1 MENSVKL
8 FIENTNPFEKP
19 GKPFSWQINES
30 ENWLITSNGNET
42 NLLIQWLTAKR
53 FSNNGKVVNYFAD
66 VPEFGIDNLQK
77 HLALADFQGDLTRHA
92 NFYYQQRYNAT
103 EVNGIATARTII
115 FNNENFATNH
125 ETQVLLRLFDAEKL
139 LDKEIIKLSTG
150 EYRKISIIKALTKNP
165 EILILVEPFA
175 GLDKESRIKLNDLLH
190 HITRKNIIVILVSNS
205 NEIPELIT
213 HILQFKD
220 YDVIYSGEKEKFQFS
235 PIIKEE
241 NNPANYFINTSNYT
255 FAKAFEL
262 KNVSVCYD
270 DRNILDKLNWE
281 VKCNEKW
288 ALTGKNGAGKSML
301 LSLIFADN
309 PQAYS
314 NEIYLFDNRRGTGE
328 SIWEIKERIAYFSS
342 ELFLYADKSK
352 TIREIAFAYLNAN
365 PYNKKVATNE
375 NEQQFQFLMQY
386 FEIKQ
391 FENKQLFELPIWLQ
405 RLSFLVGVFMNNA
418 PVVILD
424 EPFQSYTQ
432 QLVEKAK
439 KLIDSFC
446 KTRTLIFVSHRSE
459 EFPES
464 IQHIFQLKN
473 GKGQII

>member
-1 MENSVKL
+1 MDGTLKL

-19 GKPFSWQINES
+19 EIPFSWQINES

-53 FSNNGKVVNYFAD
+53 FSNNGKVINHFSD
-66 VPEFGIDNLQK
+66 VPEYGIDNLQK

-103 EVNGIATARTII
+103 EINGIATARMIL
-115 FNNENFATNH
+115 FNNENFDANH

-150 EYRKISIIKALTKNP
+150 EYRKISIIKAIYKNP

-175 GLDKESRIKLNDLLH
+175 GLDKESRIILNDLLH
-190 HITRKNIIVILVSNS
+190 HITQKNIIVILVSNS
-205 NEIPELIT
+205 NEIPEFIT
-213 HILQFKD
+213 HTLQFKD
-220 YDVIYSGEKEKFQFS
+220 FVKIYAGEKEKFQFS
-235 PIIKEE
+235 SIISNG
-241 NNPANYFINTSNYT
+241 NNPEYYFYNPSNYT
-255 FAKAFEL
+255 FDKAFEL
-262 KNVSVCYD
+262 KNVYVCYD

-281 VKCNEKW
+281 VKNNEKW

-309 PQAYS
+309 PQVYS
-314 NEIYLFDNRRGTGE
+314 NEIYLFDKRRGTGE

-352 TIREIAFAYLNAN
+352 TIREIAFAFLNAN
-365 PYNKKVATNE
+365 PYNRKTATIADE
-375 NEQQFQFLMQY
+375 NQFQFLMKY
-386 FEIKQ
+386 FEITQ
-391 FENKQLFELPIWLQ
+391 FENKQLYELPIWLQ
-405 RLSFLVGVFMNNA
+405 RLSFLIGIFIHSA

-424 EPFQSYTQ
+424 EPFQSFTQ

-439 KLIDSFC
+439 KLIDITC
-446 KTRTLIFVSHRSE
+446 KNRTLIFVSHRIE

-464 IQHIFQLKN
+464 IQHTFLLKN